1 MDTLE
6 RINRLERDVSELQRS
21 TRHFMSVMHEQLQKY
36 KEHMQDVNNQLKEHL
51 MQINRRP
58 VDMEQMKHELY
69 DLVEKQVADKL
80 DDYSMAFDRAI
91 DNYMWKAR
99 LVPVSKLNDMMRDE
113 TDLTLS
119 GSFKD
124 EYNKEK
130 NKDG

>member
-1 MDTLE
+1 MDTVERIGKLE
-6 RINRLERDVSELQRS
+6 RQVDELQRS
-21 TRHFMSVMHEQLQKY
+21 TRHFMSVMHEQMQKY
-36 KEHMQDVNNQLKEHL
+36 KEHMQDVNNELKEHL

-69 DLVEKQVADKL
+69 DQVEKQVADKL

-91 DNYMWKAR
+91 DSYMWKAR
-99 LVPVSKLNDMMRDE
+99 LVPVSKLNEMMRDE

>member
-6 RINRLERDVSELQRS
+6 RIGRLERDVSELQRS

>member
-1 MDTLE
+1 METLE
-6 RINRLERDVSELQRS
+6 RIYKLERDFNELKRS

>member
-1 MDTLE
+1 MDTVE
-6 RINRLERDVSELQRS
+6 RINKLERQVDELQRS
-21 TRHFMSVMHEQLQKY
+21 TRHFMSVMHEQMQKY
-36 KEHMQDVNNQLKEHL
+36 KEHMQDVNNELKEHL

-69 DLVEKQVADKL
+69 DQVEKQVADKL

-91 DNYMWKAR
+91 DSYMWKAR
-99 LVPVSKLNDMMRDE
+99 LVPVSKLNEMMRDE

>member
-1 MDTLE
+1 MDELE
-6 RINRLERDVSELQRS
+6 RIGKLERDVNEMQRS

-36 KEHMQDVNNQLKEHL
+36 KDHMRDVNNELKEHL

-124 EYNKEK
+124 EYDKEK

>member
-130 NKDG
+130 NKNG

>member
-1 MDTLE
+1 MDTMERIGKLE
-6 RINRLERDVSELQRS
+6 RQVDELQRS

-36 KEHMQDVNNQLKEHL
+36 KEHMQDVNNELKEHL
-51 MQINRRP
+51 IQINRRP

-91 DNYMWKAR
+91 DSYMWKAR
-99 LVPVSKLNDMMRDE
+99 LVPVSKLNEMMRDE

>member
-1 MDTLE
+1 MDTVE
-6 RINRLERDVSELQRS
+6 RINKLERQVDELQRS
-21 TRHFMSVMHEQLQKY
+21 NRHFMSVMHEQMQKY
-36 KEHMQDVNNQLKEHL
+36 KEHMQDVNNELKEHL

-69 DLVEKQVADKL
+69 DQVEKQVADKL

-91 DNYMWKAR
+91 DSYMWKAR
-99 LVPVSKLNDMMRDE
+99 LVPVSKLNEMMRDE

>member
-1 MDTLE
+1 MDTME
-6 RINRLERDVSELQRS
+6 RVGKLERDVNELQRS

-51 MQINRRP
+51 IQINRRP

-91 DNYMWKAR
+91 DSYMWKAR

>member
-80 DDYSMAFDRAI
+80 DDYSMAFDKAI
-91 DNYMWKAR
+91 DTYMWKAR
-99 LVPVSKLNDMMRDE
+99 LVPVSKLNEMMRDE

-130 NKDG
+130 NKNG

>member
-1 MDTLE
+1 MERIGKLE
-6 RINRLERDVSELQRS
+6 RQVDELQRS

-36 KEHMQDVNNQLKEHL
+36 KEHMQDVNNELKEHL
-51 MQINRRP
+51 IQINRRP

-91 DNYMWKAR
+91 DSYMWKAR
-99 LVPVSKLNDMMRDE
+99 LVPVSKLNEMMRDE

>member
-6 RINRLERDVSELQRS
+6 RINRLERDVSELQRW